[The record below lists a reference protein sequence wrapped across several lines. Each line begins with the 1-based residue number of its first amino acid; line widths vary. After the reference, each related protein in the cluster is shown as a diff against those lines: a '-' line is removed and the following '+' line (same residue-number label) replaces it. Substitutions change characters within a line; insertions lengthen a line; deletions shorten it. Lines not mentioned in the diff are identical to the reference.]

1 MTAHGLL
8 PGRSP
13 SRRRHRRAT
22 ARAPLG
28 TGTVAVAMVL
38 VMALVVSACGGPPA
52 TSSPPG
58 STTPP
63 TRLDAFYRTP
73 DPLVAAPP
81 GTMIRSEKLPG
92 RADPGVDANVY
103 RVLYHSR
110 SITGKDIAVSGVIAV
125 PRHAPAS
132 GGYPIVTWAHAT
144 TGIADSC
151 APSRQPTT
159 GIGYLQSW
167 INAGYVV
174 AATDY
179 EGLGTTGV
187 HPYLVGE
194 SEGRSVLDAAR
205 AARHFVGS
213 RASDSVVIE
222 GHSQGGHA
230 ALFAGQ
236 LAHTYA
242 PDLHV
247 IGTVALAPV
256 STVGALAP
264 VIPGPHPD
272 PGSAITIMA
281 LAAWSKVY
289 TDMPLDLALSPAS
302 TKIAN
307 ATIGAVCALQVS
319 DAFSSTPTDQI
330 FRPGWSTK
338 PVVAAHIAANDPGDM
353 QTESPVLVVQGTAD
367 SLITPT
373 TTESMVSE
381 RLCAGQHDTVQLAL
395 YQGDDHGTILTDSQV
410 MVASWV
416 SARLAGSP
424 ATNTCGRSPTVY
436 PGSKSLTATT
446 AVGP

>member
-1 MTAHGLL
+1 V
-8 PGRSP
+8 
-13 SRRRHRRAT
+13 
-22 ARAPLG
+22 
-28 TGTVAVAMVL
+28 VA

-52 TSSPPG
+52 TSSPP
-58 STTPP
+58 STKQAMS
-63 TRLDAFYRTP
+63 LNAFYRAP

-92 RADPGVDANVY
+92 SADPGVDANVY

-125 PRHAPAS
+125 PGHAPAS

-159 GIGYLQSW
+159 GISYLQSW
-167 INAGYVV
+167 IDAGYVV

-179 EGLGTTGV
+179 EGLGTAGV

-213 RASDSVVIE
+213 RASDSVIIE

-247 IGTVALAPV
+247 VGTVALAPV
-256 STVGALAP
+256 STVAALAP
-264 VIPGPHPD
+264 VIPGPDPD

-281 LAAWSKVY
+281 LAAWSKTY
-289 TDMPLDLALSPAS
+289 TNMPLDLALSPAS

-307 ATIGAVCALQVS
+307 ATIGTVCALQVS
-319 DAFSSTPTDQI
+319 AAFSSTPTDQI

-338 PVVAAHIAANDPGDM
+338 PVVAAHIAANDPGGM
-353 QTESPVLVVQGTAD
+353 HTQSPVLVVQGTAD
-367 SLITPT
+367 SLITAA

-395 YQGDDHGTILTDSQV
+395 YQGDDHGTILTDSQA
-410 MVASWV
+410 MVATWV
-416 SARLAGSP
+416 AARLAGSP

-436 PGSKSLTATT
+436 PGSGL
-446 AVGP
+446 

>member
-1 MTAHGLL
+1 MAAPGLL
-8 PGRSP
+8 PGWSP
-13 SRRRHRRAT
+13 SRSRRRPPAARPT
-22 ARAPLG
+22 AGA
-28 TGTVAVAMVL
+28 VAVVVL
-38 VMALVVSACGGPPA
+38 LALVVSACGGPPA
-52 TSSPPG
+52 TSSPN
-58 STTPP
+58 STKQSTG
-63 TRLDAFYRTP
+63 LNAFYRTP

-81 GTMIRSEKLPG
+81 GTMIRSEKLPAS
-92 RADPGVDANVY
+92 ADPGVDANVY

-125 PRHAPAS
+125 PLQAPTS

-167 INAGYVV
+167 IDAGYVV

-179 EGLGTTGV
+179 EGLGTAGV
-187 HPYLVGE
+187 HPYLVGG

-242 PDLHV
+242 PELHV
-247 IGTVALAPV
+247 VGTVALAPV
-256 STVGALAP
+256 STVAALAP
-264 VIPGPHPD
+264 VIPGPDPD

-289 TDMPLDLALSPAS
+289 TNMPLGLALSPAS

-338 PVVAAHIAANDPGDM
+338 PVVAAHIAANDPGGTH
-353 QTESPVLVVQGTAD
+353 TESPVLVVQGTAD

-395 YQGDDHGTILTDSQV
+395 YQGDDHGTILTDSQA
-410 MVASWV
+410 MVATWV
-416 SARLAGSP
+416 AARLAGSP

-436 PGSKSLTATT
+436 PGSGL
-446 AVGP
+446 

>member
-1 MTAHGLL
+1 MAPGLV

-13 SRRRHRRAT
+13 SSRRRLRA
-22 ARAPLG
+22 AGRP
-28 TGTVAVAMVL
+28 TVGAVTVVV

-52 TSSPPG
+52 TSSPSG
-58 STTPP
+58 STKQP
-63 TRLDAFYRTP
+63 TGLDAFYRTP

-81 GTMIRSEKLPG
+81 GTMIRSEKLPAS
-92 RADPGVDANVY
+92 ADPGVDANVY

-125 PRHAPAS
+125 PRRAPAS

-151 APSRQPTT
+151 APSRQPSPS
-159 GIGYLQSW
+159 IGYLQSW
-167 INAGYVV
+167 IDAGYVV

-179 EGLGTTGV
+179 EGLGTAGI
-187 HPYLVGE
+187 HPYLLGE

-213 RASDSVVIE
+213 RASDSVIIE

-247 IGTVALAPV
+247 VGTVALAPV
-256 STVGALAP
+256 STVAALAP
-264 VIPGPHPD
+264 AVPGPD
-272 PGSAITIMA
+272 ADAGSPITIMA

-289 TDMPLDLALSPAS
+289 TNMPLGLALTPAS
-302 TKIAN
+302 IKLAN
-307 ATIGAVCALQVS
+307 ATIDTDCAFQVS
-319 DAFSSTPTDQI
+319 DEFSDTPTDQI
-330 FRPGWSTK
+330 FRPGWSTN
-338 PVVAAHIAANDPGDM
+338 PIVAAHMAANDPGGTP
-353 QTESPVLVVQGTAD
+353 TESPVLVVQGTAD
-367 SLITPT
+367 LLIIAS
-373 TTESMVSE
+373 TTESMVNE

-395 YQGDDHGTILTDSQV
+395 YQGDDHGTILTDSQA
-410 MVASWV
+410 MVAAWV
-416 SARLAGSP
+416 RARLAGAP
-424 ATNTCGRSPTVY
+424 ATNTCGRLPTVY
-436 PGSKSLTATT
+436 SASGL
-446 AVGP
+446 

>member
-1 MTAHGLL
+1 MTAPGLL
-8 PGRSP
+8 PGWSP
-13 SRRRHRRAT
+13 SRRLRRRAA
-22 ARAPLG
+22 ARPIVG
-28 TGTVAVAMVL
+28 TGAVAVVVL
-38 VMALVVSACGGPPA
+38 LALVVSACGGPPS
-52 TSSPPG
+52 SSPPN
-58 STTPP
+58 STKQS
-63 TRLDAFYRTP
+63 LDAFYQTP

-81 GTMIRSEKLPG
+81 GTMIRSEKLPAS
-92 RADPGVDANVY
+92 ADPGVDANVY

-110 SITGKDIAVSGVIAV
+110 SITGKDIAVSGIIAV

-159 GIGYLQSW
+159 GIAYLQSW
-167 INAGYVV
+167 IDAGYVV

-179 EGLGTTGV
+179 EGLGTAGV

-247 IGTVALAPV
+247 VGTVALAPV
-256 STVGALAP
+256 STVAALAP
-264 VIPGPHPD
+264 VIPGPDPD

-289 TDMPLDLALSPAS
+289 TNMPLDLALSPAS
-302 TKIAN
+302 TKIAD
-307 ATIGAVCALQVS
+307 ATIGTVCAPQVS
-319 DAFSSTPTDQI
+319 AAFSSTPTDQI

-338 PVVAAHIAANDPGDM
+338 PVAAAHIAANDPGGM
-353 QTESPVLVVQGTAD
+353 HTQSPVLVVQGTAD
-367 SLITPT
+367 SLITAA

-395 YQGDDHGTILTDSQV
+395 YQGDDHGTVLTDSQA
-410 MVASWV
+410 MVAMWV
-416 SARLAGSP
+416 AARLAGSP

-436 PGSKSLTATT
+436 PGSGL
-446 AVGP
+446 